1 MANTSIPM
9 HASPEA
15 PEVTI
20 EPADNGFVVRHY
32 QRGGKKDGDGRTIRR
47 VAASVD
53 DALEHA
59 RTALGGGGK
68 ASKRKSIK
76 RDGQSGA
83 SPAEAGEEFSAPA
96 AQSGHALHTSARNS
110 ARRRRPRVGGRR

>member
-1 MANTSIPM
+1 MD
-9 HASPEA
+9 SPISSNQTP

-32 QRGGKKDGDGRTIRR
+32 QRGGKKDESGRTIRR
-47 VAASVD
+47 VASSVD

-59 RTALGGGGK
+59 RSALGGAGK
-68 ASKRKSIK
+68 AKSAKRKPV

-83 SPAEAGEEFSAPA
+83 ADAGGGGLASAVH
-96 AQSGHALHTSARNS
+96 SSHTSSRGR
-110 ARRRRPRVGGRR
+110 ARRHPRVGGRR